1 MKYRSF
7 LRIAVLAFAG
17 LMSSSVFAA
26 VLMPSGGDDTLAIRN
41 ALNSAG
47 TGTVELG
54 EGTFKVSDAAGIS
67 WSNGAT
73 LKGQGWDKTI
83 VKGGTCQRGFKLS
96 GGSKIQGMTIQG
108 FTGSYRGSAIYVEKG
123 SVSWCCV
130 KDNIS
135 TATDAG
141 NGSAAGI
148 CILNGTIDHCI
159 VANNDVASSSCA
171 IGAGIGG
178 LQGGS
183 DGSKIGPVTIDTCL
197 IYGNDNAGTKVGGG
211 IAFSNW
217 SGAVT
222 IRNCT
227 IVGNSAKGGS
237 GGVYHDATAG
247 KVTLINNIITG
258 NTVGESELNVS
269 VKANFLDMTDSAA
282 TIITGSATGTGP
294 YVDAS
299 IVSELS
305 AKGFASADPKFAD
318 SANHDY
324 HIGNGSPAVAAG
336 TAVAAG
342 AVDLDK
348 VAFADTPSIGC
359 YECDSMTAVP
369 KFSPEDG
376 RTFVS
381 TLDVTL
387 SCKTEGAT
395 IRYTTDGTEP
405 TTSTGTVYTGP
416 IGLTATTTIKAI
428 AYANGL
434 DASSVASATYTK
446 AAATAPT
453 LDGGKVTISPRST
466 GAVFEGKIA
475 SVGNNGATKC
485 DVYLVYVTSGGT
497 LGSPVKIASG
507 LAVGNTFKYTVSGLT
522 SSTAYD
528 YEVTVTND
536 AEPAKSA
543 TLDGSFT
550 TKTAGAI
557 VNPGSTPEE
566 TWEILQSEINAA
578 PDGTVQLAEA
588 TFEIKKELTINNGA
602 SLVGNVARPDRVVIA
617 LVTQTESDG
626 DHSMLV
632 ISGSPNTT
640 VSGITFSGAG
650 AKGGD
655 NKFGPKSGVK
665 MDSGTLEDCVI
676 RNVETRNNSYDGAG
690 VNMTGGTLRRC
701 TVTGCSA
708 VDSGGACK
716 AGEGIYM
723 TGGLVENCIISNNGY
738 KGEGKVDSQGG
749 AVCILGG
756 ILRGCLVY
764 GNKNRVTASG
774 VGVAGGAK
782 ADSPAVV
789 VENCTIVGNSQN
801 ASDSNAYGLCVY
813 YNNPW
818 AKTKCYNVV
827 IRNNIVW
834 GNYAFD
840 GTTEVNCNFEGA
852 EPSALTTVYNDTKP
866 KIDGEGNVSSD
877 PKFENAAA
885 GDYHIGA
892 SICYD
897 GGLNQSWMDVAVDLD
912 GNPRI
917 RHGIVDIGCYEREPA
932 TGFSCTILMN
942 SDGKLGEAEVAFSF
956 TSENGTPKSA
966 LWNFSREQ
974 DGISRTYSYLEPFTN
989 KVQTGNWK
997 IHLSVTDG
1005 GGNTAEAEELL
1016 EVKAD
1021 RVYVNMNGT
1030 AQFPYDTV
1038 ATGVRDLTLGFP
1050 LLGDGGTLY
1059 LADGHY
1065 VIDRS
1070 ISLSGSGGTR
1080 IESVNG
1086 PKKTVIRLAD
1096 NETFKST
1103 QDKGLGFYGL
1113 TLTSSDAYVGGITF
1127 IAGRPSADY
1136 DGPAYTSTGF
1146 VKVSAEGAV
1155 VTNCVFRD
1163 LNCTR
1168 TGAGDGNGKGLVLN
1182 NGTVADCTFTRI
1194 SCYSAGNATLFGGV
1208 IDIEGGLAD
1217 RLVIQNCDEVNSA
1230 SAGGRGDVVAV
1241 FNAGVLRNSL
1251 ISGCTSMTDSPV
1263 YVGVRPGGNPE
1274 DTIKG
1279 KIESCTIVANQNLQT
1294 SASSG
1299 NGDYRQA
1306 VVAVWG
1312 GRMLNCIVV
1321 DNRSSYTG
1329 SVTNLWISGKSEV
1342 TYTLVNDRLGD
1353 TKFATAENHNIA
1365 TPEAST
1371 SIFRKPD
1378 DADYRLVGKSPAID
1392 VGKWID
1398 WMESAHDLAGNPRSV
1413 GKGPDLGCYEY
1424 ASAIPFGI
1432 TVFIQ

>member
-1 MKYRSF
+1 MKYCSF
-7 LRIAVLAFAG
+7 LRIAALAFAG
-17 LMSSSVFAA
+17 LMSSSAFAA
-26 VLMPSGGDDTLAIRN
+26 VLMPSGGDDTSAIQN

-54 EGTFKVSDAAGIS
+54 EGTFIISGTAGIT

-83 VKGGTCQRGFKLS
+83 VQGGSCQRGFKLS
-96 GGSKIQGMTIQG
+96 GGSKIEGMTIQG

-135 TATDAG
+135 TATDTG

-159 VANNDVASSSCA
+159 IANNDVASSSCA

-197 IYGNDNAGTKVGGG
+197 IYGNDNEGTKVGGG

-318 SANHDY
+318 AY

-336 TAVAAG
+336 TAVASG

-348 VAFADTPSIGC
+348 VAFAAPPSIGC

-395 IRYTTDGTEP
+395 IRYTTNGSEP
-405 TTSTGTVYTGP
+405 TTSTGTVYSGP
-416 IGLTATTTIKAI
+416 IRLTATTTIKAV

-434 DASSVASATYTK
+434 DASAVASATYTK

-453 LDGGKVTISPRST
+453 LDGGKVTISPRTT

-485 DVYLVYVTSGGT
+485 DVYLVYVTSGGS
-497 LGSPVKIASG
+497 LGTPVKIASG

-522 SSTAYD
+522 PSTAYD

-536 AEPAKSA
+536 AEPAMSA
-543 TLDGSFT
+543 KLDGSFT

-566 TWEILQSEINAA
+566 TWEILQSEIDAA

-602 SLVGNVARPDRVVIA
+602 SLVGNAARPDKVVIA
-617 LVTQTESDG
+617 LVTQNLSDG

-650 AKGGD
+650 AHGGD
-655 NKFGPKSGVK
+655 NNFGPKSGVQ

-708 VDSGGACK
+708 IDSGGACK

-723 TGGLVENCIISNNGY
+723 TGGLVENCIISNNGN
-738 KGEGKVDSQGG
+738 KGGGKVDSQGG

-813 YNNPW
+813 YNNAW

-885 GDYHIGA
+885 RDYHIGA
-892 SICYD
+892 SVCYD
-897 GGLNQSWMDVAVDLD
+897 GGLNQSWMEGAFDLD

-917 RHGIVDIGCYEREPA
+917 RHDVVDIGCYERAPA
-932 TGFSCTILMN
+932 TDFACTILMD
-942 SDGKLGEAEVAFSF
+942 SDGALGHAKVSFAF
-956 TSENGTPKSA
+956 TCENGTPNSA
-966 LWNFSREQ
+966 IWTLSRAQ
-974 DGISRTYSYLEPFTN
+974 DGVSKSFTDFVFTN
-989 KVQTGNWK
+989 LVETGNWSVS
-997 IHLSVTDG
+997 LSVTDKNG
-1005 GGNTAEAEELL
+1005 LTATAEDLL
-1016 EVKAD
+1016 EVKAKW
-1021 RVYVNMNGT
+1021 VYVSEDGS
-1030 AQFPYDTV
+1030 AQFPYDSV
-1038 ATGVRDLTLGFP
+1038 ETGARNIETGFP
-1050 LLGDGGTLY
+1050 LLGDGGTLV
-1059 LADGHY
+1059 LCDGHY
-1065 VIDRS
+1065 VIEKS
-1070 ISLSGSGGTR
+1070 ISLNGSGATR

-1096 NETFKST
+1096 NENFKST
-1103 QDKGLGFYGL
+1103 QDNGLGFYGL
-1113 TLTSSDAYVGGITF
+1113 TLTSSDAYVSGVTF

-1136 DGPAYTSTGF
+1136 DGPQYTTTGF
-1146 VKVSAEGAV
+1146 VKLSAEGAV

-1168 TGAGDGNGKGLVLN
+1168 TGAGDGNGKGVALSK
-1182 NGTVADCTFTRI
+1182 GTITDCTFTRI
-1194 SCYSAGNATLFGGV
+1194 NSYSAGGATLQGGV
-1208 IDIEGGLAD
+1208 IRIEGGLAD
-1217 RLVIQNCDEVNSA
+1217 RLVVQDCADVNTCA
-1230 SAGGRGDVVAV
+1230 PGGRGDIVAV
-1241 FNAGVLRNSL
+1241 YGSGVLRNSL
-1251 ISGCTSMTDSPV
+1251 ITGCTSLADSPV
-1263 YVGVRPGGNPE
+1263 YVGVAAGGNPE
-1274 DTIKG
+1274 VTISG
-1279 KIESCTIVANQNLQT
+1279 QIESCTIVGNHNLQT
-1294 SASSG
+1294 SA
-1299 NGDYRQA
+1299 GDYRQS
-1306 VVAVWG
+1306 VVAVYG
-1312 GRMLNCIVV
+1312 GRLLNSIVV
-1321 DNRSSYTG
+1321 DNRSSFSG
-1329 SVTNLWISGKSEV
+1329 SVSNLWIGGKSEV
-1342 TYTLVNDRLGD
+1342 TYTLVNDRD
-1353 TKFATAENHNIA
+1353 PSFATPMNHNVVISESGA
-1365 TPEAST
+1365 DV
-1371 SIFRKPD
+1371 FRRPD
-1378 DADYRLVGKSPAID
+1378 DGDYRLKAKSPAID
-1392 VGKWID
+1392 AGQEFA
-1398 WMESAHDLAGNPRSV
+1398 WMVNALDLAGKPRSV
-1413 GKGPDLGCYEY
+1413 GKAPDIGCYEY
-1424 ASAIPFGI
+1424 ASAVPFGI
-1432 TVFIQ
+1432 TVFVQ

>member
-1 MKYRSF
+1 MKHRSF
-7 LRIAVLAFAG
+7 LRVAALAFAG
-17 LMSSSVFAA
+17 LMSSSAFAA
-26 VLMPSGGDDTLAIRN
+26 VVTVAAPTGDVTKDTAAIDNAISAAGSGGTVQLGV
-41 ALNSAG
+41 G
-47 TGTVELG
+47 TYV
-54 EGTFKVSDAAGIS
+54 VSYNDKKIDSGI
-67 WSNGAT
+67 T
-73 LKGQGWDKTI
+73 LKGQGWEKTI
-83 VKGGTCQRGFKLS
+83 ITSSLGSCNRGLKLDGGAKIEGLTLTGFK
-96 GGSKIQGMTIQG
+96 GA
-108 FTGSYRGSAIYVEKG
+108 YRGAAVYAPNG
-123 SVSWCCV
+123 SISWCC
-130 KDNIS
+130 IS
-135 TATDAG
+135 NNTAWATDA
-141 NGSAAGI
+141 NNAAGAGVCVI
-148 CILNGTIDHCI
+148 KGSIDHSLIAFNTLNGDSN
-159 VANNDVASSSCA
+159 AF
-171 IGAGIGG
+171 GAGFGAFG
-178 LQGGS
+178 LAG
-183 DGSKIGPVTIDTCL
+183 DVTVDTCL
-197 IYGNDNAGTKVGGG
+197 FYGNVNNGSKEHACGGAIGIKGIKGNKVK
-211 IAFSNW
+211 IL
-217 SGAVT
+217 
-222 IRNCT
+222 NCT
-227 IVGNSAKGGS
+227 IVGNSCVVESGGIYADSDGSVVIQNCIAVGNTKGGAECNLN
-237 GGVYHDATAG
+237 VATSADVNHCLFG
-247 KVTLINNIITG
+247 L
-258 NTVGESELNVS
+258 ESEAS
-269 VKANFLDMTDSAA
+269 GRTDC
-282 TIITGSATGTGP
+282 
-294 YVDAS
+294 
-299 IVSELS
+299 L
-305 AKGFASADPKFAD
+305 SADPKFAD
-318 SANHDY
+318 AENHDY
-324 HIGNGSPAVAAG
+324 HIGKGSPAVAAG

-395 IRYTTDGTEP
+395 IRYTTNGSEP
-405 TTSTGTVYTGP
+405 TDTTGTVYTGP
-416 IGLTATTTIKAI
+416 IRLTATTTIKAV

-434 DASSVASATYTK
+434 DASAVVSATYTK

-466 GAVFEGKIA
+466 GAVFEGEIA

-485 DVYLVYVTSGGT
+485 DVYLVYATSGGS
-497 LGSPVKIASG
+497 LGTPVKIASG

-528 YEVTVTND
+528 YEVTLTND
-536 AEPAKSA
+536 AEPAMSA
-543 TLDGSFT
+543 KLDGSFT

-602 SLVGNVARPDRVVIA
+602 SLVGNAARPDKVVIA
-617 LVTQTESDG
+617 LVTQTQSDG
-626 DHSMLV
+626 DHNMLV
-632 ISGSPNTT
+632 ISDSPNTI

-655 NKFGPKSGVK
+655 NNYGPKSGVQ

-723 TGGLVENCIISNNGY
+723 TGGLVENCIISYNGN
-738 KGEGKVDSQGG
+738 KGGGKVDSQGG

-813 YNNPW
+813 YNNAW

-892 SICYD
+892 SVCYD

-966 LWNFSREQ
+966 IWNFSREQ

-1016 EVKAD
+1016 EVKAG

-1059 LADGHY
+1059 LYDGSY
-1065 VIDRS
+1065 VIERS
-1070 ISLSGSGGTR
+1070 ISLNGSGAAR

-1086 PKKTVIRLAD
+1086 PKKTVVRLAD
-1096 NETFKST
+1096 NETFKSA
-1103 QDKGLGFYGL
+1103 QDNGLGFYGL

-1146 VKVSAEGAV
+1146 VKVSAAGAV

-1168 TGAGDGNGKGLVLN
+1168 TGAGDGSGKGLVLN

-1194 SCYSAGNATLFGGV
+1194 NCYSSGGATLFGGV

-1217 RLVIQNCDEVNSA
+1217 RLVIQNCDDVGLA
-1230 SAGGRGDVVAV
+1230 SAGGRGDIVGV

-1251 ISGCTSMTDSPV
+1251 ISGCTSLSDSPV

-1279 KIESCTIVANQNLQT
+1279 QIESCTIVANQNLQT

-1299 NGDYRQA
+1299 SGDYRQA

-1329 SVTNLWISGKSEV
+1329 SVTNLWISGKSVV
-1342 TYTLVNDRLGD
+1342 TYTLVNDRGPS
-1353 TKFATAENHNIA
+1353 FATADNHNIA
-1365 TPEAST
+1365 YDGDLKK
-1371 SIFRKPD
+1371 IFLKPYD
-1378 DADYRLVGKSPAID
+1378 GDYRLASGSPVID
-1392 VGKWID
+1392 QAKEED
-1398 WMESAHDLAGNPRSV
+1398 WMLKALDLAGNTRSV
-1413 GKGPDLGCYEY
+1413 GRAPDMGCYEY
-1424 ASAIPFGI
+1424 VSAIPFGI